1 MFSNLWSIYITV
13 LGLVTILRFLK
24 KKSVSIVFFR
34 KIGHHLNQL
43 SKIANSTVHSVSLK
57 KTSRVNSF

>member
-1 MFSNLWSIYITV
+1 MEYSYYSFGTRNHFE
-13 LGLVTILRFLK
+13 ILEEEK
-24 KKSVSIVFFR
+24 CVNSFFR
-34 KIGHHLNQL
+34 KIGHHLNQV